1 LKEFCWKVTSGFIE
15 EAREVWLLG
24 DDSVYRPMKTGQ
36 NLKISGFLD
45 ENFQIG

>member
-1 LKEFCWKVTSGFIE
+1 LKEFCRKVTSGFIE
-15 EAREVWLLG
+15 EVREVWLLG
-24 DDSVYRPMKTGQ
+24 DDSGYRPMKTDQ